1 MTYHNLRLVLIDDA
15 TPEQMP
21 DVGGQRIDLAPIAV
35 DGKCEKLTIL
45 EPEVLV
51 EAPLKFGSFFL

>member
-1 MTYHNLRLVLIDDA
+1 MYHNLRLVIIDDA

-35 DGKCEKLTIL
+35 DGKCEKLTIR

-51 EAPLKFGSFFL
+51 KTSLQFSSFAF

>member
-1 MTYHNLRLVLIDDA
+1 MAYNSLSLVIIDDA

-21 DVGGQRIDLAPIAV
+21 DVGGQRIDLAPITV

-45 EPEVLV
+45 KPEVLIKTS
-51 EAPLKFGSFFL
+51 LQFSSFAF